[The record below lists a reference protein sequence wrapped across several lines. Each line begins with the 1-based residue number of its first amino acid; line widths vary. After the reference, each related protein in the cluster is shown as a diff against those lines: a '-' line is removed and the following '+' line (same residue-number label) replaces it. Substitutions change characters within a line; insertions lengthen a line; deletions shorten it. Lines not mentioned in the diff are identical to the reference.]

1 MLFIVDNI
9 NNINYQNGRK
19 KMTPQQQLDAI
30 DEKIK
35 EAEKL
40 IEQLYEYRRRHINQY
55 ELNKVKEEFKR

>member
-1 MLFIVDNI
+1 MEE
-9 NNINYQNGRK
+9 K

-55 ELNKVKEEFKR
+55 ELNKVKEKFKR